1 MGNFPLIQTS
11 WPAYACNFL
20 MPLGWASR
28 ELTASRRNES
38 MTSRSWR
45 NMSGC
50 WSYFLEMYW
59 RIDDARESWV
69 DFRNGSDSTWE
80 LQHGDSVSPWIALPD
95 AHAKGVWLLT

>member
-1 MGNFPLIQTS
+1 
-11 WPAYACNFL
+11 

-28 ELTASRRNES
+28 ELTASRRSES

-59 RIDDARESWV
+59 RIDEASESCV
-69 DFRNGSDSTWE
+69 DFRKGRERMLE
-80 LQHGDSVSPWIALPD
+80 L
-95 AHAKGVWLLT
+95 